1 MMSHGRFLRHFV
13 TSYKIMF
20 SLTNKFFNLSLEIDK
35 VDESKENED
44 FIPIDLIPSDSVL
57 GRLLEEFASTSI
69 LPHNMSLTELDS
81 VKNLCENHEKSAS
94 EFNAAMDKDNCEDVN
109 HQNDMDD
116 NIENINVAAITNNSI
131 DKSFTKV
138 YDFIDF

>member
-1 MMSHGRFLRHFV
+1 
-13 TSYKIMF
+13 MF

-57 GRLLEEFASTSI
+57 GRLLEEFAPTSI
-69 LPHNMSLTELDS
+69 IPHDMSLTELDS
-81 VKNLCENHEKSAS
+81 VNHLCENHDKSDS
-94 EFNAAMDKDNCEDVN
+94 EFFAAMDKVNCEDVF
-109 HQNDMDD
+109 HQNYMDD
-116 NIENINVAAITNNSI
+116 NIESINVAAITNISI